1 MIAPAPARLAVAALV
16 LNALVWGLSWW
27 PFRQLQSHGLHPLW
41 ATAIVYGFAVICVLA
56 IKPMA
61 WTGLLRHPALWLL
74 ALASGLTNM
83 GFNWAVTTGDVMRV
97 VLLFYMMPAWSVLLA
112 WAVLGEQPS
121 RSSVARMV
129 LALLGVL
136 LVLKT
141 PDSPWPV
148 PHSAADYLA
157 LMGGLCFALTN
168 VLLRHQHAL
177 PGESRMLAMF
187 VGGAAIASAV
197 AVLGSGSIAAVPPL
211 SMAWL
216 PLLGGLAVAFL
227 LGNMA
232 LQYGAARLRASTT
245 SLVMLSEIVFA
256 SASSIALGAAALG
269 AKEAIG
275 GTLIVL
281 TAMWATLSEK

>member
-56 IKPMA
+56 FKPMA

-129 LALLGVL
+129 LALVGVL